1 MCKRPV
7 IINIINAKKCD
18 LAMQKKIFYTNFHLY
33 FSPYT
38 YMIDQNKIKFYY
50 KINVCQN
57 DLRRTICRRWSSE
70 ILVKYIVNKELNK
83 INFSIN

>member
-18 LAMQKKIFYTNFHLY
+18 LAMQKKVYFTQIFIYIFPH
-33 FSPYT
+33 
-38 YMIDQNKIKFYY
+38 MIDQNKIKFYY

-57 DLRRTICRRWSSE
+57 ESRRTICRRWSSE
-70 ILVKYIVNKELNK
+70 ILVKYIVNKELNT